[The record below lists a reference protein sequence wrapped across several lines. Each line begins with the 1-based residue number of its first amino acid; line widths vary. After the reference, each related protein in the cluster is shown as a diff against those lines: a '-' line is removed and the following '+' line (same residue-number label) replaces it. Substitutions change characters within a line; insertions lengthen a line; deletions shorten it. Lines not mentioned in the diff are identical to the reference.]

1 MDVLDRRWVTDNMGV
16 GYYASNAARTYSY
29 ARTTASAVSEI
40 TEYGEANE
48 HQE

>member
-1 MDVLDRRWVTDNMGV
+1 MYVLDRRWVTDNMGV
-16 GYYASNAARTYSY
+16 GYYASNAARTYGY

>member
-1 MDVLDRRWVTDNMGV
+1 MLDRRWGTDNMGV
-16 GYYASNAARTYSY
+16 GYYVSNAARTYGY

-40 TEYGEANE
+40 TEYGEANG